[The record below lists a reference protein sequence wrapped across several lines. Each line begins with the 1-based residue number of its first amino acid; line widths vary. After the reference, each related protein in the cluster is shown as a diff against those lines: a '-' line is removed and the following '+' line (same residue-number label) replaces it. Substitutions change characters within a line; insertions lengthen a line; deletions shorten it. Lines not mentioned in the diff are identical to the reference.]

1 MSAGAMRGGMT
12 PDKREA
18 AQMGRISARQRR
30 VVLTFATVADAE
42 AFDAAPDEEALA
54 RLILEART

>member
-1 MSAGAMRGGMT
+1 MRGGMT